1 VYDGKVT
8 TKPEMEFL
16 GSRVRRIGHNNRKWN
31 TWGRVYEGKLRQNR
45 KWNSSGRAFDTVV
58 ATTTGSKI
66 FPTQSSRQQ
75 PEMEFFR
82 DRGREPNV
90 AEQLTQTRR
99 TATSLMLFAVVA
111 FIYVLLTASTLSLA
125 AQRTGITVLV
135 VVTRANSAS

>member
-66 FPTQSSRQQ
+66 FFRHRVQDNNRKWNSSGI
-75 PEMEFFR
+75 E
-82 DRGREPNV
+82 V
-90 AEQLTQTRR
+90 ASR
-99 TATSLMLFAVVA
+99 TWL
-111 FIYVLLTASTLSLA
+111 
-125 AQRTGITVLV
+125 
-135 VVTRANSAS
+135 NN

>member
-1 VYDGKVT
+1 MYDGKVT

-66 FPTQSSRQQ
+66 FFDTEFKTTTGNGILPGSRSRA
-75 PEMEFFR
+75 E
-82 DRGREPNV
+82 RG
-90 AEQLTQTRR
+90 
-99 TATSLMLFAVVA
+99 
-111 FIYVLLTASTLSLA
+111 
-125 AQRTGITVLV
+125 
-135 VVTRANSAS
+135 

>member
-1 VYDGKVT
+1 MEYRVACT
-8 TKPEMEFL
+8 T
-16 GSRVRRIGHNNRKWN
+16 
-31 TWGRVYEGKLRQNR
+31 GRSRQNR
-45 KWNSSGRAFDTVV
+45 KWNSLGRAFDALVTTTGNGIHGVACTRENYDKTGNGILRV